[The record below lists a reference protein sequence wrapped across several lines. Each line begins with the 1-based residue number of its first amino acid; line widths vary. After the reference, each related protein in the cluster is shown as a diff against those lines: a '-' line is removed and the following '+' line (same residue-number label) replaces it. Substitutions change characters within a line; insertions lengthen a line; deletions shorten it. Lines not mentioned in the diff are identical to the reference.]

1 MAAYQDDMYARLIT
15 LNGLLLLK
23 SFTLRPPQI
32 PMVDWMAEN
41 KRCSLY
47 AGMGIG
53 KSSSALFA
61 LDMLKLQGQI
71 DAPTLVIGPARV
83 ARDTWPEE
91 VAKWEH
97 FKDLRIV
104 PLAGTPTQRLDA
116 LKRKADIY
124 TISYELIPWLVA
136 HFMEKWPFRQVIADE
151 SDRLKGFRLNR
162 GAHRAHELGRIAH
175 NLTHRWVNLTGTPSP
190 NGLKDLWGQQWYIDR
205 GARLGRTY
213 SAFMDRWFKPT
224 WSGFGV
230 EPMPHAEKE
239 IHAALADCCLTIDP
253 KDYFDLKD
261 PIVTEIKV
269 TLPPAARKIYKQLE
283 KELFAELGDLSHVEV
298 FNAAALT
305 NKCLQICNG
314 AVYTEYPAWSVVHD
328 EKIEA
333 VRSVLAEA
341 GGAPVLIAYQFK
353 SDAARLKQAF
363 PRAVELSTDTGMKD
377 FRSGNAEIGLAHPK
391 SLGHGIDGLQDICN
405 IICFFGHSWNL
416 GETMQMIER
425 VGSMRQLQA
434 GFDRPVW
441 IYKIIARDTVD
452 EDVVASQLSK
462 TSVQSALLNAMKRRA
477 QTP

>member
-1 MAAYQDDMYARLIT
+1 
-15 LNGLLLLK
+15 
-23 SFTLRPPQI
+23 
-32 PMVDWMAEN
+32 MVDWMAEN

-53 KSSSALFA
+53 KSSAALFA

-71 DAPTLVIGPARV
+71 DVPTLVIGPARV

-91 VAKWEH
+91 VAKWEP

-104 PLAGTPTQRLDA
+104 SLAGTPAQRLDA

-124 TISYELIPWLVA
+124 TISYELTPWLV
-136 HFMEKWPFRQVIADE
+136 ETYLERWPFRQVIADE
-151 SDRLKGFRLNR
+151 SDRLKGFRMKK
-162 GAHRAHELGRIAH
+162 GGQRAHALGRIAH

-269 TLPPAARKIYKQLE
+269 TLPPAARKIYKRLE
-283 KELFAELGDLSHVEV
+283 KELFAELGDLNHIEV

-305 NKCLQICNG
+305 NKCLQLANG
-314 AVYTEYPAWSVVHD
+314 AVYTQHPSWVAVHD

-333 VRSVLAEA
+333 VRSILAES
-341 GGAPVLIAYQFK
+341 GGAPVLLAYQFK
-353 SDAARLKQAF
+353 SDVARLKQAF
-363 PRAVELSTDTGMKD
+363 PRAVELSTDAGMKA

-391 SLGHGIDGLQDICN
+391 SLGHGIDGLQAVCN
-405 IICFFGHSWNL
+405 ILIRYGHDWNL
-416 GETMQMIER
+416 GERMQMLER
-425 VGSMRQLQA
+425 IGPVRQMQA
-434 GFDRPVW
+434 GKDRPVW
-441 IYKIIARDTVD
+441 VYDLIAKDTVD
-452 EDVVASQLSK
+452 EDVIAAHAAK
-462 TSVQSALLNAMKRRA
+462 RTVQESLLAAMKRRS
-477 QTP
+477 Q

>member
-1 MAAYQDDMYARLIT
+1 M
-15 LNGLLLLK
+15 K
-23 SFTLRPPQI
+23 PFTLRAPQI

-53 KSSSALFA
+53 KSSAALFA

-71 DAPTLVIGPARV
+71 DAPTLVIGPMRV

-91 VAKWEH
+91 VAKWEP

-104 PLAGTPTQRLDA
+104 SLADTSMQRLAA

-124 TISYELIPWLVA
+124 TISYELTPWLVE

-151 SDRLKGFRLNR
+151 SDRLKGFRMKKGGR
-162 GAHRAHELGRIAH
+162 RAHALGRIAH
-175 NLTHRWVNLTGTPSP
+175 NLTDRWVNLTGTPSP

-283 KELFAELGDLSHVEV
+283 KELFAELGDLNHVEV

-305 NKCLQICNG
+305 NKCLQLANG
-314 AVYTEYPAWSVVHD
+314 AVYTQHPAWVAVHD

-341 GGAPVLIAYQFK
+341 GGAPVLLAYQFK
-353 SDAARLKQAF
+353 SDVARLKQAF
-363 PRAVELSTDTGMKD
+363 PRAVELSTDAGMKA

-405 IICFFGHSWNL
+405 ILIRYGHDWNL
-416 GETMQMIER
+416 GERMQMLER
-425 VGSMRQLQA
+425 IGPVRQMQA
-434 GFDRPVW
+434 GKDRPVW
-441 IYKIIARDTVD
+441 VYDIVAKDTVD
-452 EDVVASQLSK
+452 EDVIAAHAAK
-462 TSVQSALLNAMKRRA
+462 RTVQESLLAAMKRRS
-477 QTP
+477 Q